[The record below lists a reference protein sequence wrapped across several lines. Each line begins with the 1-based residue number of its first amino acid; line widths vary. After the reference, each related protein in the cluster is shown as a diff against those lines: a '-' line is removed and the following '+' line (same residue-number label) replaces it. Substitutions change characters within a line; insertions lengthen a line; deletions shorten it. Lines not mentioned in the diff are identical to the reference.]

1 MLIHF
6 FDFLFRGM
14 LVIGAF
20 VMMFNNFR
28 EIRRNR
34 KENENRKVLMY
45 YHTVFNVIPIYLNYI
60 TSVLIGLSIFR
71 VGSFL
76 HILQNGE
83 MWMGIGVDPEKAIVF
98 LDTAE
103 IIEFQ
108 WVIIAVG
115 IIGCVL
121 YIFLCM
127 LMTMSFAKLGK
138 NLSVNIDIKEG
149 NTLVRSGVYRVIRH
163 PIYLCEMM
171 MPFAVALAMQN
182 WLLIL
187 WGFVMVPI
195 EVIRANKEDELLEHH
210 YGESFVS
217 YKSDVNRFFPKN
229 IGRKKWIR

>member
-1 MLIHF
+1 MIHF

>member
-217 YKSDVNRFFPKN
+217 YKSDVNRIFPKN

>member
-34 KENENRKVLMY
+34 KENENRRVLKY

-83 MWMGIGVDPEKAIVF
+83 MWMGIGIDPEKAIVF

-103 IIEFQ
+103 ILEFQ
-108 WVIIAVG
+108 WAIIAVG
-115 IIGCVL
+115 IIGCAL

>member
-1 MLIHF
+1 MIHF
-6 FDFLFRGM
+6 FDFVFRGM

-34 KENENRKVLMY
+34 KEIENRKVLMY
-45 YHTVFNVIPIYLNYI
+45 YHTVFNVLPIYFNYI
-60 TSVLIGLSIFR
+60 TSVMIGLSIFR

-83 MWMGIGVDPEKAIVF
+83 MWIGIGFDPEKAIIF

-103 IIEFQ
+103 VLEFQ
-108 WVIIAVG
+108 WAIIAVG
-115 IIGCVL
+115 IIGCAL

-163 PIYLCEMM
+163 PRYLCEMM
-171 MPFAVALAMQN
+171 MPFAAALAMQN
-182 WLLIL
+182 WMLIL
-187 WGFVMVPI
+187 WGIVMVPI
-195 EVIRANKEDELLEHH
+195 EIIRANKEDELLEHH
-210 YGESFVS
+210 YGEAFVS
-217 YKSDVNRFFPKN
+217 YKNDVNRFFPKN
-229 IGRKKWIR
+229 TGRKKWIR

>member
-1 MLIHF
+1 
-6 FDFLFRGM
+6 M